1 MAAATENAQPVSA
14 LDGVYKPL
22 PSAEGGNLRENGP
35 LVDNENSCVTEKDMV
50 DVHNG
55 GRPPR
60 PRPASMSAPTT
71 VSIGGCIT
79 RALICEVALASDSI
93 VEEGKDTSVMVQ
105 EGVQME
111 FQPVYRSGVWSD
123 TGLRRVMEDAHVR
136 IDDLETYLGSQG
148 GGEASGAF
156 YGVSAVFLAGSTSV
170 LWTLLGENI
179 LGFCGEY
186 VQYMRLNTT
195 ICCHFCSICQ
205 MVNSLF

>member
-1 MAAATENAQPVSA
+1 MPDTSK
-14 LDGVYKPL
+14 LL
-22 PSAEGGNLRENGP
+22 W
-35 LVDNENSCVTEKDMV
+35 NECVQ
-50 DVHNG
+50 
-55 GRPPR
+55 
-60 PRPASMSAPTT
+60 
-71 VSIGGCIT
+71 
-79 RALICEVALASDSI
+79 I
-93 VEEGKDTSVMVQ
+93 VEEGKDISVMVQ

-170 LWTLLGENI
+170 LWTLFGENI

-186 VQYMRLNTT
+186 VQYMRLNSNNLLSVPSVRWA
-195 ICCHFCSICQ
+195 IHCFR
-205 MVNSLF
+205 N